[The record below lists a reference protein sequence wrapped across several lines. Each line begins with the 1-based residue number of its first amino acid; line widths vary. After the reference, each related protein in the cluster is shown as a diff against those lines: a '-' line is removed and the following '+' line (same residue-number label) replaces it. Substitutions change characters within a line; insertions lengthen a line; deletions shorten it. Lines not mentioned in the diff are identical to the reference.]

1 MNYRPAAIGLLL
13 LVASSL
19 QAQWTEPDTTSL
31 ATTDK
36 VAIGSSTAPTKQL
49 EVVGEASFSTF
60 LTAGEIVIPT
70 PAATAKGRLHSSI
83 GNWVAL
89 TLNSRVSPAW
99 NLDNTSLPGWAAKL
113 DGRTGY
119 DQFAIMRIPAGA
131 NPHTDEKVLFQV
143 QGDGRVGIGLNI
155 GTVATERLH
164 LYENADVRTLLN
176 IHNPFV
182 GINSAAGIR
191 TSSDVASMQLYTNST
206 ARTHTR
212 WGVTLGGWT
221 EMNAVTGNGLAA
233 GTMNA
238 TPLVLGTNS
247 TSRMYFNPTG
257 NIGVNTNAPSEGL
270 HLLNKNLMLQATEPG
285 GVTYMTIA
293 AQGSY
298 NGPYMYRWATAGS
311 AGAYGIYP
319 NSIEM
324 YEYSDRPSDPSGCC
338 KLRMQIRPAKDQ
350 AVWKTLIMDG
360 TGNIG
365 IGVVP
370 NPSNALDVAGNGHF
384 TGNLT
389 VDGNLAARYQDVA
402 EWVPATADLTPGT
415 VVILNPE
422 ASNEV
427 MASIR
432 AYDTRVAGVVSA
444 QPGIILGEAG
454 AAKEQIATTGRVKV
468 RVDASKGAIAVGDL
482 LVTSDLSGTAM
493 KSQPLDLGGVAIH
506 RPGTIVGKALEPLA
520 AGTAE
525 ILVLLSLQ

>member
-1 MNYRPAAIGLLL
+1 MNYRPAAIGLLM

-36 VAIGSSTAPTKQL
+36 VAIGSSTAPTKQF
-49 EVVGEASFSTF
+49 EVIGEASFSTF

-70 PAATAKGRLHSSI
+70 PAATAKGRVHSAI

-89 TLNSRVSPAW
+89 TLNSRVSPQW
-99 NLDNTSLPGWAAKL
+99 NLDNTALAGWAAKL

-119 DQFAIMRIPAGA
+119 DQFAIMRIPPGA

-143 QGDGRVGIGLNI
+143 QGDGKVGIGLNI
-155 GTVATERLH
+155 GAQATERLQI
-164 LYENADVRTLLN
+164 YENADVKTLLH
-176 IHNPFV
+176 IYNPFV
-182 GINSAAGIR
+182 GANANVGFR
-191 TSSDVASMQLYTNST
+191 LLSDVATMQLYTNST
-206 ARTHTR
+206 GRTHSR
-212 WGVTLGGWT
+212 LGVTLGGWT
-221 EMNAVTGNGLAA
+221 EMNATTGNGMAI

-238 TPLVLGTNS
+238 APLVLGTS
-247 TSRMYFNPTG
+247 SAARMYFNPTG
-257 NIGVNTNAPSEGL
+257 NIGVNTPAPAEGL
-270 HLLNKNLMLQATEPG
+270 HLLDKNLMLEASATNG
-285 GVTYMTIA
+285 ATYMTIA
-293 AQGSY
+293 AKGSY
-298 NGPYMYRWATAGS
+298 NGSYMYRLATAGS

-324 YEYSDRPSDPSGCC
+324 YEYSDRPNDPTGCC
-338 KLRMQIRPAKDQ
+338 KLRMQIRPAKDI
-350 AVWKTLIMDG
+350 VGPKPLIMDG

-370 NPSNALDVAGNGHF
+370 NAALDVLGNGHIS
-384 TGNLT
+384 GNLT
-389 VDGNLAARYQDVA
+389 VDGNLAAKYQDVA
-402 EWVPATADLTPGT
+402 EWVPATADLAPGT

-427 MASIR
+427 MASSR

>member
-1 MNYRPAAIGLLL
+1 MNYRPAAIGLLM

-49 EVVGEASFSTF
+49 EVIGEASFSAF

-70 PAATAKGRLHSSI
+70 PGATAKGRLHSSV
-83 GNWVAL
+83 GNWLAM
-89 TLNSRVSPAW
+89 TLNTRVAAQW
-99 NLDNTSLPGWAAKL
+99 MLDNTSMAGWAAKF
-113 DGRTGY
+113 DGRAGY
-119 DQFAIMRIPAGA
+119 DQFAIMRVPPGP

-143 QGDGRVGIGLNI
+143 QGDGKVGIGLNI
-155 GTVATERLH
+155 GTLATERLH
-164 LYENADVRTLLN
+164 LYENADVRTLLQ
-176 IHNPFV
+176 IQNPYV
-182 GINSAAGIR
+182 GLSSAAGIR
-191 TSSDVASMQLYTNST
+191 TNSDVASMQLYTNST
-206 ARTHTR
+206 ARTHSR

-221 EMNAVTGNGLAA
+221 EMNAATGNGLAF
-233 GTMNA
+233 GTSNA
-238 TPLVLGTNS
+238 APLVLGTS
-247 TSRMYFNPTG
+247 ATSRMYFNPTG
-257 NIGVNTNAPSEGL
+257 NIGVNTNAPAEGL
-270 HLLNKNLMLQATEPG
+270 HLLDKNLMLEASATN
-285 GVTYMTIA
+285 GVTYMAIA
-293 AQGSY
+293 AKGSY

-311 AGAYGIYP
+311 AGAYGIFP

-324 YEYSDRPSDPSGCC
+324 YEYSDRPNDPTGCC
-338 KLRMQIRPAKDQ
+338 KLRMQIRPAKDI
-350 AVWKTLIMDG
+350 AAWKPLIMDG

-365 IGVVP
+365 IGLVP
-370 NPSNALDVAGNGHF
+370 NAALDVLGNAHVS
-384 TGNLT
+384 GNLV
-389 VDGNLAARYQDVA
+389 VDGNLAAKYQDVA
-402 EWVPATADLTPGT
+402 EWVPATADLAPGT

-444 QPGIILGEAG
+444 QPGLILGEAG

>member
-1 MNYRPAAIGLLL
+1 MNYRLPAIGLLL

-19 QAQWTEPDTTSL
+19 HAQWTEPDTTSL

-49 EVVGEASFSTF
+49 EVIGEGSFTSF
-60 LTAGEIVIPT
+60 LTAGEVVINP
-70 PAATAKGRLHSSI
+70 PGGTAKGRLHMSAA
-83 GNWVAL
+83 NWLAT
-89 TLNSRVSPAW
+89 TLNTRVATQW
-99 NLDNTSLPGWAAKL
+99 QLDDTTQPGWAAKL
-113 DGRTGY
+113 DGRAGY
-119 DQFAIMRIPAGA
+119 DQFAIMRIPPGA
-131 NPHTDEKVLFQV
+131 NPHTDEKVLLQV
-143 QGDGRVGIGLNI
+143 QGDGRVGIGLNL
-155 GTVATERLH
+155 GTLATERLH
-164 LYENADVRTLLN
+164 LYESADVRTLLQ
-176 IHNPFV
+176 IQNPYV
-182 GINSAAGIR
+182 GVSSAAGIR
-191 TSSDVASMQLYTNST
+191 TNSDVASMQLYTNST

-233 GTMNA
+233 GTGGPA
-238 TPLVLGTNS
+238 PLVLGTNS
-247 TSRMYFNPTG
+247 TSRMYFTATTG
-257 NIGVNTNAPSEGL
+257 NIGVNTNAPAEGL
-270 HLLNKNLMLQATEPG
+270 HLLNKNLMLEASDTN
-285 GVTYMTIA
+285 GVTYMAIA
-293 AQGSY
+293 AKGSY
-298 NGPYMYRWATAGS
+298 NGPYMYRWATVGS

-319 NSIEM
+319 NSVEM
-324 YEYSDRPSDPSGCC
+324 YEYSDRPNDPTGCC
-338 KLRMQIRPAKDQ
+338 KLRMQIRPAKDI
-350 AVWKTLIMDG
+350 AAPKPLIMDG

-370 NPSNALDVAGNGHF
+370 SAALDVLGNGHIS
-384 TGNLT
+384 GNLT
-389 VDGNLAARYQDVA
+389 VDGNLAAKYQDVA
-402 EWVPATADLTPGT
+402 EWVPATADLAPGT

-427 MASIR
+427 MASTR
-432 AYDTRVAGVVSA
+432 AYDTRVAGVVSE

-493 KSQPLDLGGVAIH
+493 KSHPLDLGGVAIH